1 MADFKLV
8 SADGHV
14 NEPPMAWERA
24 QKEYGE
30 RAPRVVKDPP
40 GVPRGTWLVC
50 EGLVPMGVSH
60 FSTGLV
66 MDKPEG
72 VSQVDATKMAET
84 IAFNE
89 NCDWRDFPAGWQPG
103 GRLVSAGRVGGGAE
117 VL

>member
-1 MADFKLV
+1 MPDFKLI

-24 QKEYGE
+24 QSEYGE

-40 GVPRGTWLVC
+40 GVPAGTWLITD
-50 EGLVPMGVSH
+50 GLVPIGVSH

-66 MDKPEG
+66 IDKPEG

-84 IAFNE
+84 IAFKVNW
-89 NCDWRDFPAGWQPG
+89 DWRDYPAGWEPAA
-103 GRLVSAGRVGGGAE
+103 RLRAQDTDGVEAE
-117 VL
+117 AL